1 MSSLLDRLKGWVGVG
16 VRPIPTW
23 YHPDYR
29 LPLTSIAARTGL
41 DPRRSDLAAWYL
53 VQQKVTRTGDL
64 RRPHRVAWAD
74 LCRVHDPAY
83 LDRLTRPEAL
93 AEIFAVEQWDLP
105 VDAVLQTL
113 RVTCGGTL
121 EAARAAVRRAGP
133 TLNLQGGMH
142 HAAPDRGSGFCPVND
157 IAVAIGALRA
167 EGFDGQVVVFD
178 LDAHPPDGTAA
189 CLAADPKAWIGSL
202 SGADWGPLDG
212 DVDRTVLPEG
222 ADDGVYLAALDALLG
237 RAPAADL
244 VFVLAGGD
252 VRAADPLGPLGLTE
266 AGVQARDLAVLRHI
280 DDGASVWLPAGGYG
294 DGAWRVL
301 AGTGL
306 VLAHGRAVPIPA
318 ETDPLRLQ
326 FARIS
331 RELRDEELD
340 GGLLLTEDDLS
351 GLFGMRPRAP
361 LRLLGFYTASGVE
374 LALTRYGFI
383 DSLRRLGY
391 DRFSV
396 ALDRAGAGDRM
407 RLFAQ
412 TAGAPDA
419 AAADHL
425 LVEVVVDR
433 VEEDGRPLL
442 FVHWMTLRHPLA
454 SFEGLRSPLPG
465 QEVPG
470 LGMAREATELLRLMA
485 RRLDLDGLAVRPA
498 WLHVAYASRH
508 DFRFVDAGDQ
518 GRFEALLR
526 DLAEEGGLKRLTEGV
541 ANGRVTLDGE
551 PWAWVAGRMETHEG
565 PPDPAW
571 RDAADAARDAAR
583 FAWAPEPSP
592 AA

>member
-1 MSSLLDRLKGWVGVG
+1 MSSLLDRLKGWVGIG
-16 VRPIPTW
+16 VRPVPTW

-53 VQQKVTRTGDL
+53 VQQQVTRPADL
-64 RRPHRVAWAD
+64 RRPRRVAWAD
-74 LCRVHDPAY
+74 LCRVHDADY
-83 LDRLTRPEAL
+83 LDRLTRPELL
-93 AEIFAVEQWDLP
+93 AEIFAVEDWDLP

-121 EAARAAVRRAGP
+121 EAARSAVRRAGP
-133 TLNLQGGMH
+133 SLNLQGGLH

-167 EGFDGQVVVFD
+167 EGFAGQIAVLD

-189 CLAADPKAWIGSL
+189 CLAADPLAWIGSL

-212 DVDRTVLPEG
+212 DVDETVLPEG
-222 ADDGVYLAALDALLG
+222 AGDAEYLAALEALLD
-237 RAPAADL
+237 RAPEADL

-252 VRAADPLGPLGLTE
+252 VRADDPLGPLGLTE
-266 AGVQARDLAVLRHI
+266 AGVQARDLAVFAHVA
-280 DDGASVWLPAGGYG
+280 DVASVWLPAGGYG

-306 VLAHGRAVPIPA
+306 VLAHNRLVPIPT
-318 ETDPLRLQ
+318 ETDPLRLK
-326 FARIS
+326 FASIS
-331 RELRDEELD
+331 RELRDEDLD
-340 GGLLLTEDDLS
+340 GGLMLTEDDLS

-361 LRLLGFYTASGVE
+361 KRLLGFYTASGVE

-391 DRFSV
+391 DRFRV
-396 ALDRAGAGDRM
+396 DLDRAGAGDRM

-412 TAGAPDA
+412 TAGAPDGETPE
-419 AAADHL
+419 HL

-433 VEEDGRPLL
+433 VEEGGRPLL

-454 SFEGLRSPLPG
+454 SFDGDRSPLPG

-485 RRLDLDGLAVRPA
+485 ERLDLDGLAIQPA

-508 DFRFVDAGDQ
+508 DFRFVDPVIQ
-518 GRFEALLR
+518 GHFEALVR
-526 DLAEEGGLKRLTEGV
+526 DLAIGGLKRLTEGV
-541 ANGRVTLDGE
+541 AAGQITLDGA
-551 PWAWVAGRMETHEG
+551 PWSWEAERMESRGGE
-565 PPDPAW
+565 PDPAW
-571 RDAADAARDAAR
+571 RAAADAARDGAR
-583 FAWAPEPSP
+583 FAWA
-592 AA
+592 ADAG